1 MRNEEAEAPT
11 AVDNRWIVTEA
22 GFYERYKP
30 IRNNLRKYTVSS
42 ILEVCAEKINSF
54 NTDDL
59 NGLLA
64 LPWLWIVVLKWALMD
79 SGRPT
84 GKQREMR
91 PNDLEALEML
101 VVKLSNYSRLPDDY
115 KPIAL
120 YSRAMIYQQ
129 YTYQHFV
136 SLKGIMRQ
144 REMFSKAKDNDYFK
158 TEFSSKYGLELD
170 TFLKLSA
177 FLVAILESRG
187 IYKFHVHDLPIA
199 KFRFND
205 FENFLTAISIDID
218 LVGSQFN
225 ELSSPYRRP
234 AEFLEQTPFLNFP
247 IIKCGLEY
255 WCVSRRVLSKSL
267 DYFVYDALKRTT
279 KFPDRFGRRFETYVG
294 DVIQRSKLPF
304 RTEGDLKKVLGPQS
318 KLVDFLIHSGRENIF
333 VDAKGVELA
342 DRAKF
347 THLSDVLKGAI
358 KSSLLKAVEQGQEVK
373 INLDSASDCSW
384 GVRSQ
389 PRNYLFVV
397 TYKSLYI
404 GNALFLD
411 HLIHGEVVRI
421 LSSYSECSRI
431 PLENIYFFSID
442 EFESLMHLVGS
453 GKITINEAM
462 ERAKEADSNLETEKY
477 YFAAH
482 LSTWPE
488 YHDLGGAFDEQAE
501 DFLSEPG
508 Q

>member
-1 MRNEEAEAPT
+1 MCKEETEVPT
-11 AVDNRWIVTEA
+11 AVGNRWIVTTA
-22 GFYERYKP
+22 GFHERYKP

-42 ILEVCAEKINSF
+42 VLEVCAEKVNSF

-59 NGLLA
+59 NGFMA

-79 SGRPT
+79 SGRLT
-84 GKQREMR
+84 GKQREMH
-91 PNDLEALEML
+91 PNDLKALEIL
-101 VVKLSNYSRLPDDY
+101 VVKLSNYSRLPDEY
-115 KPIAL
+115 EPIEL

-144 REMFSKAKDNDYFK
+144 RGIFSKAKGNDYFK

-177 FLVAILESRG
+177 FLVAILETRK
-187 IYKFHVHDLPIA
+187 IYKFQVHDLPVS
-199 KFRFND
+199 KFRFSD
-205 FENFLTAISIDID
+205 VEKFIAAISIDIA
-218 LVGSQFN
+218 LVGSQLREF
-225 ELSSPYRRP
+225 STPYRRP

-255 WCVSRRVLSKSL
+255 LCVSRKVLSKSL
-267 DYFVYDALKRTT
+267 DHFVYDTLKRTT
-279 KFPDRFGRRFETYVG
+279 KFPIKFGRRFESYVG
-294 DVIQRSKLPF
+294 DVIQRSKLAF
-304 RTEGDLKKVLGPQS
+304 RTEDELKKVLGMQS
-318 KLVDFLIHSGRENIF
+318 KLVDFLIHSGGENIF

-342 DRAKF
+342 DRAKS

-358 KSSLLKAVEQGQEVK
+358 KSSLLKALEQGQEVK
-373 INLDSASDCSW
+373 INLDSANDCSW
-384 GVRSQ
+384 GI
-389 PRNYLFVV
+389 RNQARNFLFVV
-397 TYKSLYI
+397 TYKPLYI

-411 HLIHGEVVRI
+411 YLIQGEATRI

-462 ERAKEADSNLETEKY
+462 VRAKEVDSNLETEKY

-482 LSTWPE
+482 LITWPE
-488 YHDLGGAFDEQAE
+488 YHELGGIFDEQTE
-501 DFLSEPG
+501 DFLSECA

>member
-1 MRNEEAEAPT
+1 MCKKAAEVPT
-11 AVDNRWIVTEA
+11 AVGNRWIVTEA

-42 ILEVCAEKINSF
+42 ILAVCAEKINSF

-59 NGLLA
+59 NGLMA

-79 SGRPT
+79 PGRLI
-84 GKQREMR
+84 GKQREML
-91 PNDLEALEML
+91 PNDLKALEML
-101 VVKLSNYSRLPDDY
+101 VVKLSNYSRLPDEY
-115 KPIAL
+115 EPTEL

-129 YTYQHFV
+129 YTYQRFV

-144 REMFSKAKDNDYFK
+144 REMFSRAKGNDYFK
-158 TEFSSKYGLELD
+158 TEFSSKYGLGLD

-177 FLVAILESRG
+177 FLVAILEARK
-187 IYKFHVHDLPIA
+187 IYKFHVHDLPVS
-199 KFRFND
+199 KFRFD
-205 FENFLTAISIDID
+205 DVENFLTAISIDVA
-218 LVGSQFN
+218 LVGSQFR
-225 ELSSPYRRP
+225 EFSTSCRRP

-255 WCVSRRVLSKSL
+255 WCVSRKVLSKSL

-279 KFPDRFGRRFETYVG
+279 KFPIRFGRRFETYVG
-294 DVIQRSKLPF
+294 DVIRRSKLPF
-304 RTEGDLKKVLGPQS
+304 RTEDDLKKVLGTQS
-318 KLVDFLIHSGRENIF
+318 KLVDFLIHSGGENIF

-347 THLSDVLKGAI
+347 THLSDVLKGSI

-373 INLDSASDCSW
+373 INLDSTNDCSW
-384 GVRSQ
+384 GIRSQ
-389 PRNYLFVV
+389 ARNFLFVV
-397 TYKSLYI
+397 TYKSLCI

-411 HLIHGEVVRI
+411 HLIRGEVARS

-462 ERAKEADSNLETEKY
+462 VRAKEADSNLETEKY

-488 YHDLGGAFDEQAE
+488 YHELGGAFDEQAE
-501 DFLSEPG
+501 DFLSEYA